1 MFTNVAYLHN
11 SLADMV
17 DTSRSL
23 VVTSCGYYRV
33 HSRLLFPRSDSTDE
47 RIISFYTLQ
56 RAKVIFILTDHS
68 DKKPLLLKEI

>member
-33 HSRLLFPRSDSTDE
+33 HAALLFPRTNSTDE
-47 RIISFYTLQ
+47 RLSASIHCKGQ
-56 RAKVIFILTDHS
+56 RLFLF
-68 DKKPLLLKEI
+68 

>member
-11 SLADMV
+11 SLAD
-17 DTSRSL
+17 L
-23 VVTSCGYYRV
+23 VTQAVAYCEPAVVITVFTACPVVS
-33 HSRLLFPRSDSTDE
+33 RSDSTDE